1 MSPSTPTP
9 GVEFVS
15 WDVWHASRRRT
26 LDVVWLSAVGSALA
40 WHASA
45 HARSWEHVACVAAF
59 VMLLL
64 AGSRTH
70 LYCKVRPQT
79 LAAIRLATVLFA
91 YLCGT
96 SKDAA
101 GSDLCWSTVPVSH
114 WSLPFLVLAVQAS
127 FGLQL
132 PLRWQTALGL
142 LEVYLIRSAPH
153 IEHGPGWLD
162 FSLASLA
169 FGLPTWWVYRSER
182 QSRFQHIVARY
193 NKEFGTGI
201 KSL

>member
-114 WSLPFLVLAVQAS
+114 CEAENPGREGSASPPCNATEDGWGRGRIGCLVLLAHSKGCGQQTGCHARRWAT
-127 FGLQL
+127 L
-132 PLRWQTALGL
+132 PHTSRQRSPRAEGTAAG
-142 LEVYLIRSAPH
+142 SGHAH
-153 IEHGPGWLD
+153 GWLD
-162 FSLASLA
+162 
-169 FGLPTWWVYRSER
+169 
-182 QSRFQHIVARY
+182 SRGGVM
-193 NKEFGTGI
+193 
-201 KSL
+201 